1 MSKIK
6 VVLTILLFAV
16 NFSASAQI
24 KFIASFDDKSP
35 SSEDLFIINEIKSL
49 IEERHHLSVQ
59 LINEPQIYDGN
70 YIYITP
76 SFTWTRWAEADF
88 WGNPQWILKYE
99 RVKLE
104 VTYFPEDREP
114 VTDRYFIGGFT
125 VKKKKGKIKKKLK
138 DFKINFPR

>member
-1 MSKIK
+1 M
-6 VVLTILLFAV
+6 TILLFTVILPV
-16 NFSASAQI
+16 NAQI
-24 KFIASFDDKSP
+24 KFIASFNDKSP

-49 IEERHHLSVQ
+49 IEEKYNLSVQ
-59 LINEPQIYDGN
+59 LINEPPVYDGN

-99 RVKLE
+99 RIKLE
-104 VTYFPEDREP
+104 VTYFPEDRDP

-125 VKKKKGKIKKKLK
+125 VKKKKGEIKKKLK
-138 DFKINFPR
+138 EFKFNFPK